1 MDERRPSIYKC
12 DLLNVLLMRGFLICK
27 ALNFIFCIFFIVRF
41 VLGLF
46 EQVPWAAR
54 LKGKSEEA
62 RSGNS
67 DNPVLNTFSP

>member
-1 MDERRPSIYKC
+1 MDERRPSLYKC
-12 DLLNVLLMRGFLICK
+12 DLLDFLLMRGFLICK
-27 ALNFIFCIFFIVRF
+27 ALNFTCCIFFIVRF

-54 LKGKSEEA
+54 LKGKSKEA

-67 DNPVLNTFSP
+67 YNQVLNTFSP